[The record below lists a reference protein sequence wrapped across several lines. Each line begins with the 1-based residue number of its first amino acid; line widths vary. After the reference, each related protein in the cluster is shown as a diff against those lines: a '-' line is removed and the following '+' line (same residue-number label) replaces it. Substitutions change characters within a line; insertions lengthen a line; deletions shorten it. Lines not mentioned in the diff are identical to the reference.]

1 MIAMSNSKSVVVYHY
16 FEKDQSYIDNFC
28 HFLRFGYRLD
38 MNFVIVVAGH
48 HTIDLPKAANL
59 QYHFAP
65 NMNFDFGGYASA
77 IRALD
82 LLDHY
87 EHFIFVNSSV
97 RGPFSPPYIEKSWDQ
112 ILIDLLEPDVGVA
125 GTAIALTPAHHS
137 IAKLYHAKYGVSPS
151 NEEIL
156 AHVQSTCYVLP
167 KNSLQYLVNIGFYE
181 GAISLSKDETVR
193 DYEIRLSQLL
203 LAQGLTLKCVLP
215 EYNQPDYRE
224 PESDINP
231 SSREGDSGFRNS
243 YFGRTVHP
251 YESMFIKTSRNTYS
265 DQYLKQLAHSMA
277 SPKTIVKGFE
287 DSEILSQYDL
297 ACQASITTT
306 DQGRDTPSFWKKL
319 VQVR

>member
-1 MIAMSNSKSVVVYHY
+1 MAIGKSKSVVVYHY

-28 HFLRFGYRLD
+28 HFLRFGYRPD
-38 MNFVIVVAGH
+38 MDFVIVVAGH

-77 IRALD
+77 IRSLD
-82 LLDHY
+82 LLNHY
-87 EHFIFVNSSV
+87 DYFIFVNSSV
-97 RGPFSPPYIEKSWDQ
+97 RGPFLPPYVGKSWDQ
-112 ILIDLLEPDVGVA
+112 ILIDLLEHSVGVA

-137 IAKLYHAKYGVSPS
+137 IAKLYHAKYGVSPP

-181 GAISLSKDETVR
+181 SAISLSKDETVR

-203 LAQGLTLKCVLP
+203 LAQALTLKCVLP

-224 PESDINP
+224 LKCDINP
-231 SSREGDSGFRNS
+231 FSREGDSGFLDS
-243 YFGRTVHP
+243 YFGRTTHP

-265 DQYLKQLAHSMA
+265 DEYLKQLAHSMG
-277 SPKTIVKGFE
+277 SQEPVGKELE
-287 DSEILSQYDL
+287 DSEILSQYNL
-297 ACQASITTT
+297 ACKASITST
-306 DQGRDTPSFWKKL
+306 DQVRDTPSFWKKL
-319 VQVR
+319 VQG

>member
-1 MIAMSNSKSVVVYHY
+1 MVMAKSKSVVVYHY

-38 MNFVIVVAGH
+38 MDFVIVVAGH

-65 NMNFDFGGYASA
+65 NMNFDFGGYAGA
-77 IRALD
+77 IRTLD
-82 LLDHY
+82 LLNHY

-97 RGPFSPPYIEKSWDQ
+97 RGPFLPLYIGKSWDQ

-137 IAKLYHAKYGVSPS
+137 IAKLYHAKYGVSPP

-215 EYNQPDYRE
+215 EYSQVDYRE
-224 PESDINP
+224 LKNDINP
-231 SSREGDSGFRNS
+231 SSREGDSGFLNS

-265 DQYLKQLAHSMA
+265 DQYLKQLAHSMG
-277 SPKTIVKGFE
+277 SQKLVVKELE
-287 DSEILSQYDL
+287 DSEILSKYDL
-297 ACQASITTT
+297 ACQASAVTKEHSQNI
-306 DQGRDTPSFWKKL
+306 QSFWKKL